1 MVDRPNYDP
10 KSCAFTV
17 NGVKV
22 ERRDS
27 DGETVRVKFDA
38 KRRRARKDNR
48 RNVRHG

>member
-1 MVDRPNYDP
+1 MVDRQS
-10 KSCAFTV
+10 KRQ
-17 NGVKV
+17 

-27 DGETVRVKFDA
+27 EGEPVRVKFDA